1 MAYSAKTDWKTGDY
15 VRPEDMNRMEGGI
28 KQAHENKVDKDL
40 SNVTDAAFAN
50 KAKTSGIDM
59 PALNDITY
67 YVSPNGNDTT
77 GDGTGDRPF
86 KTLQKAVDSFP
97 YSNPVGSIY
106 YIRVMPGTYDGFVLR
121 SNKNIWISADSDNV
135 YIGRILLYTGF
146 VHIQNNI
153 TLNDCVSIFNTA
165 NLIVQQATID
175 RTSGSGEPAI
185 ICQYGGRLIVT
196 DKISIN
202 NVQVGVDCLFADVI
216 ISHMVMTGGT
226 TGISCN
232 CGQVSLGKEEISADT
247 KYVVTSSGRVFVG
260 SETITQS

>member
-1 MAYSAKTDWKTGDY
+1 MAYQAKTNWQLNEF
-15 VRPEDMNRMEGGI
+15 VQPEDMNRIESGI
-28 KQAHENKVDKDL
+28 RDVDLNKADSNL
-40 SNVTDAAFAN
+40 SNVLDATFLN
-50 KAKTSGIDM
+50 KAKASGIEM
-59 PALNDITY
+59 PSSADITY

-97 YSNPVGSIY
+97 YSNPLGSIY

-146 VHIQNNI
+146 VHIQNNL

-165 NLIVQQATID
+165 NLIVQQVTID

-202 NVQVGVDCLFADVI
+202 NVHVGVDCLFADVF
-216 ISHMVMTGGT
+216 ISHMVMTGGV

-232 CGQVSLGKEEISADT
+232 CGQVTLGKEEISAAT
-247 KYVVTSSGRVFVG
+247 KYVVTNSGRIYVD
-260 SETITQS
+260 SQTIVQQ